1 MLICSRDI
9 RDQSRKLSKIAKN
22 FGRLFGRHKFLGAGI
37 VKIVTNLSPLP
48 LRAST
53 EKKFHEDTPTSP
65 EVIESNTVNFRPH
78 FYFSRLKFFGG
89 PPPQLGCALGNL
101 GQCLERVKLQ
111 GAAPLNGRDILCPKS
126 AF

>member
-1 MLICSRDI
+1 MLICSGDI

-78 FYFSRLKFFGG
+78 F
-89 PPPQLGCALGNL
+89 
-101 GQCLERVKLQ
+101 
-111 GAAPLNGRDILCPKS
+111 
-126 AF
+126 